1 MFKRV
6 RQGVRASAFLAPAIS
21 VVRADGSTLVLV
33 LGLAAVLV
41 ILMVVWACIWS
52 SDADR
57 RKDARKVLESLLRWK
72 GGDG

>member
-1 MFKRV
+1 VFKRV

-21 VVRADGSTLVLV
+21 AIRADGSTLVLV
-33 LGLAAVLV
+33 VGLAAVLV
-41 ILMVVWACIWS
+41 ILMVVWACIWP